1 LAASNIEKGFSP
13 GHKNI
18 HFLREQ
24 SEKYETQPLTECK
37 MVIEAKGEFQKVP
50 LDPRVPY
57 KTICI
62 GTEANQQEQEEIL
75 TFLVKNRDVFAWSN
89 SNLVGVSRDVIEH

>member
-1 LAASNIEKGFSP
+1 
-13 GHKNI
+13 
-18 HFLREQ
+18 
-24 SEKYETQPLTECK
+24 

-50 LDPRVPY
+50 LDPRVLY